1 MAVKYLLI
9 LLLMAFISP
18 EFSAQTYSSK
28 NIDQYVKQT
37 WKTENGLPQNT
48 ITAITQTPD
57 GFIWLGSKEGLIRFD
72 GKDFVEYNIK
82 NTPGLKNNDIW
93 TLKTDSKGVM
103 WIGTNGGGLTSYFKG
118 KFITYTLKD
127 GLADDAIWSVF
138 EDKEGKLWIG
148 TAGGGISIFSD
159 GRFRTINT
167 DNGLSGNY
175 IWTITEDNEGG
186 IWAGTDG
193 NYISRIKNDQI
204 KIFTDN
210 DGYPGNYTMAGIT
223 DRKGNLW
230 FGAAGSGLI
239 RYDGDTFKTYS
250 EKDGLSN
257 NIIWSII
264 QDSENNLWIGTDNG
278 LTKYSDGIFNT
289 YTEHDGLSCNTV
301 SSLYEDYEGNIW
313 AGTKGG
319 GIIKFTNGEITTY
332 TTNEGLSHNNVY
344 SVCADS
350 KDGIWIS
357 TSQGLNLFKDGRF
370 NSSYRGIGLNYNL
383 ILSVN
388 QRKNGEIWT
397 GTDGAG
403 IFRLANGKFINYTT
417 ENGLVSNTIW
427 AIYEDSEGTVWIG
440 ADGGGLIRYQDENFK
455 RFDDSLMTGEFI
467 SAITEDK
474 QGALWIGTRDGSG
487 IFKIKDDHVTSVF
500 KSRVQADDIWS
511 FYNDD
516 ANNLWVGTEKGLFK
530 IAGDSVYSYTE
541 KNGLP
546 TMLIYAVIDD
556 KYGNMWL
563 SSNIGL
569 IRISKRDLNAVD
581 AGKKQMLYPSVF
593 GTAEGMM
600 TTECN
605 NGFPSC
611 TRTKDGKL
619 WFPTIKGIVTIDPLS
634 MVSKIKKIPLVI
646 EKVRIN
652 GEYFNPDSV
661 ITVSPGKGDLEIYF
675 AALSFRAPDKINY
688 SYMLQGFDKK
698 WIEGGKRREAFY
710 TNIPPGRYTFK
721 VKAADNDGNYKEVSV
736 SFDLKPHFYQ
746 TAWFDFLILILLI
759 LIIYSIYKLRIMQ
772 IKRHEILLE
781 QKVDARSREL
791 IDEINSRKKIE
802 TELITAKET
811 AEKANKAKSEFL
823 ANMSHEI
830 RTPMNGVIGMS
841 ELLLDTNLDDEQ
853 QEFVET
859 IKMSGDSL
867 LRLINDILDF
877 SKIEAGKVEIEN
889 ILFNLHQCIKETI
902 DLNVE
907 RAFRKGIVLK
917 CTIDNDVPEMVKGD
931 ATRLSQVLINL
942 ISNGIKFTREGGV
955 SVRVSRLQDEGDLC
969 NINFTIKDTGIGIS
983 ENFMDKLFHSFS
995 QADSSTTRNYGGSG
1009 LGLAISKKLV
1019 GLMGGEIS
1027 VSSKLNEGS
1036 EFKFYIKLHKSGEE
1050 PHSPGENFVSSK
1062 LKKMS
1067 DEIPLRILVAEDNQV
1082 NQKVALH
1089 ILNKLGYDADAVSN
1103 GRMVLDLLEQKTY
1116 DLIFMDI
1123 QMPELDGL
1131 ETTKKIIQLYGSK
1144 RPLIAALT
1152 ADVTAEGKEKCF
1164 DAGMDYYISKPFK
1177 IAELIKTLETVGNI
1191 AVKFSL

>member
-1 MAVKYLLI
+1 MAVKYSLLLI
-9 LLLMAFISP
+9 LMTLISP
-18 EFSAQTYSSK
+18 GLSAQPSSSK

-57 GFIWLGSKEGLIRFD
+57 GFIWLGSREGLIRFD
-72 GKDFVEYNIK
+72 GKEFIEYNIK
-82 NTPGLKNNDIW
+82 NTPGLKNNYIW

-118 KFITYTLKD
+118 KFITYTVKD

-148 TAGGGISIFSD
+148 TAGGGISVFTD
-159 GRFRTINT
+159 GKFRTINT
-167 DNGLSGNY
+167 ENGLSGNY
-175 IWTITEDNEGG
+175 IWTITEDNSGG

-193 NYISRIKNDQI
+193 NYISRIKNDRI
-204 KIFTDN
+204 RVFTN
-210 DGYPGNYTMAGIT
+210 SDGYPGDYTMAGLI
-223 DRKGNLW
+223 DSKGNLW
-230 FGAAGSGLI
+230 FGAAGVGLI
-239 RYDGDTFKTYS
+239 KYDGDTFKTFS

-264 QDSENNLWIGTDNG
+264 QDREDNIWIATDNG
-278 LTKYSDGIFNT
+278 LTKYTNGVFNT
-289 YTEHDGLSCNTV
+289 YKERDGLSCNTV

-319 GIIKFTNGEITTY
+319 GITKFTNGEITTY
-332 TTNEGLSHNNVY
+332 TTSEGLSHNNVY
-344 SVCADS
+344 SVYADT

-357 TSQGLNLFKDGRF
+357 TSYGLNLFKDGQF
-370 NSSYRGIGLNYNL
+370 TSSYKNLGLNYNI
-383 ILSVN
+383 ILSVT
-388 QRKNGEIWT
+388 QRKNGEIWA
-397 GTDGAG
+397 GTDGEG
-403 IFRLANGKFINYTT
+403 VFRLVDGRFVNYTT

-427 AIYEDSEGTVWIG
+427 AIYEDTKGTVWIG
-440 ADGGGLIRYQDENFK
+440 ADGGGLIRYKDESFR

-467 SAITEDK
+467 STITEDK
-474 QGALWIGTRDGSG
+474 EGTIWVGTRDGSG
-487 IFKIKDDHVTSVF
+487 IFKIKDDHVTSLLI
-500 KSRVQADDIWS
+500 QADDIWS
-511 FYNDD
+511 LYNDD
-516 ANNLWVGTEKGLFK
+516 ENNLWVGTEKGLFK
-530 IAGDSVYSYTE
+530 IIDDSVYSYTE

-556 KYGNMWL
+556 NFGNIWL

-581 AGKKQMLYPSVF
+581 VGKKQMLFPSVF

-611 TRTKDGKL
+611 TKTKDGKL
-619 WFPTIKGIVTIDPLS
+619 WFPTIKGIVTIDPFSLG
-634 MVSKIKKIPLVI
+634 SKVKKIPLVI
-646 EKVRIN
+646 ERIRMN
-652 GEYFNPDSV
+652 GEYFNPDSA
-661 ITVSPGKGDLEIYF
+661 ITVAPGKGDLEFYF
-675 AALSFRAPDKINY
+675 AALSFRAPDKVNY
-688 SYMLQGFDKK
+688 SYILQGFDKK
-698 WIEGGKRREAFY
+698 WTEGGKRREAYY

-721 VKAADNDGNYKEVSV
+721 VKAVDHDGNSREVSV
-736 SFDLKPHFYQ
+736 DFELQPHFYQ
-746 TAWFDFLILILLI
+746 TVWFDFLILILLVF
-759 LIIYSIYKLRIMQ
+759 IIYSIYKLRVMQ
-772 IKRHEILLE
+772 IRRHENLLE
-781 QKVDARSREL
+781 QKVEARSREL

-802 TELITAKET
+802 TELILAKDT
-811 AEKANKAKSEFL
+811 AEKASKAKSEFL

-841 ELLLDTNLDDEQ
+841 ELLLDTRLDEEQ

-889 ILFNLHQCIKETI
+889 VLFNLHQCIKETI

-907 RAFRKGIVLK
+907 RASRKGIVLK
-917 CTIDNDVPEMVKGD
+917 CTIDNNVPEMIKGD
-931 ATRLSQVLINL
+931 ATRLRQVLINL

-955 SVRVSRLQDEGDLC
+955 SVRVSRLQDEGDLI
-969 NINFTIKDTGIGIS
+969 NINFVVKDTGVGIP
-983 ENFMDKLFHSFS
+983 ENFMDKLFQSFS

-1027 VSSKLNEGS
+1027 ADSKLNEGS
-1036 EFKFYIKLHKSGEE
+1036 EFRFNIKLHKSEEE
-1050 PHSPGENFVSSK
+1050 PSPPADNLVSGK
-1062 LKKMS
+1062 LRRLA
-1067 DEIPLRILVAEDNQV
+1067 DEIPLRILIAEDNQV

-1089 ILNKLGYDADAVSN
+1089 ILNKLGYEADAVSN
-1103 GRMVLDLLEQKTY
+1103 GSMVLDLLEQKTY

-1123 QMPELDGL
+1123 QMPVLDGL
-1131 ETTKKIIQLYGSK
+1131 EATKKIIRIYGNK

-1164 DAGMDYYISKPFK
+1164 DAGMDYYISKPFR

-1191 AVKFSL
+1191 TVKLQF